1 MIDFTVEVQG
11 MGRVLARLAEIQR
24 RTGDLRPVYR
34 RVVDPEVSR
43 FLRLQFE
50 TAGRYGGDPWAPLR
64 QSTIRHRTRA
74 GGNRGGTNR
83 PLWDTGRLRASLVKV
98 GPESIRS
105 IGRTRYVRGTS
116 VPYAAHH
123 QEGATLRSW
132 GGNPFHRAR
141 RLRRRSIFP
150 RSMPPRFTS
159 RLLRGMEDYV
169 TEGEA

>member
-1 MIDFTVEVQG
+1 MIDLGVEVQG
-11 MGRVLARLAEIQR
+11 LGRVLSRLEEIRR

-34 RVVDPEVSR
+34 RVVDPEYSR
-43 FLRLQFE
+43 FMRLQFE

-98 GPESIRS
+98 GPESIRH

-116 VPYAAHH
+116 VPYAVYH
-123 QEGATLRSW
+123 QEGAILRQW
-132 GGNPFHRAR
+132 GGHAFTRPR
-141 RLRRRSIFP
+141 RLRRRPIFP

-169 TEGEA
+169 TEGE